1 MHMYTCLL
9 NLWQTLSIKNTL
21 RVLFL
26 FFVSH
31 VVVHR
36 ESGMKMGKTSERELE
51 SVRERKREKLDRNS
65 KISKMQ
71 KNTK

>member
-1 MHMYTCLL
+1 MHIHMSVR
-9 NLWQTLSIKNTL
+9 WQTLSIKNTL

-36 ESGMKMGKTSERELE
+36 ESGMKIEEMSERESVLE
-51 SVRERKREKLDRNS
+51 KDKES
-65 KISKMQ
+65 
-71 KNTK
+71 